1 MRPLKLTMSAF
12 GPYAGEV
19 SLDMRKLGNGGIYL
33 ICGDTGAGKT
43 TIFDAVCFALYGKAS
58 GDIRD
63 KSSFRSK
70 YANDKTKTYVELEFE
85 YNGEIYKVTRNP
97 EYLRK
102 SKRGEGFAKQGANA
116 TLILPNGTVVSKTNE
131 VTAKIEEILG
141 VDKNQ
146 FSQIAMIAQG
156 DFRKLLNCD
165 TKERKEIFRKIFKT
179 EPYSQIEYKLSS
191 LFNELKKQRERE
203 KQSINQYISQFSCG
217 ENDTLSSSLESAKN
231 GEVLIDDV
239 ISLMNKIVE
248 KDSAR
253 YNELNNFL
261 EKTDK
266 ETAKLTSALA
276 VAKNQEESRK
286 EYANILKEIEI
297 ADKNFNESKK
307 VNSNS
312 AIKNETLEVLS
323 KKINLIEDKMPKFDE
338 FEKVQNELNID
349 IQTVKENEKL
359 LKIKENE
366 YASLTCDI
374 EEKMKRLQIYK
385 NSLID
390 IERLNSKLNDIK
402 NKVQSLEE
410 LKNEIKKY
418 KEEKEKYSL
427 LQEKAKS
434 ALDKYNNLNDEYS
447 MKYTAF
453 LSEQAGIMASELKD
467 GEPCPVCGSK
477 NHPNRAVISENA
489 PSAADVEKAK
499 ALAQKSQ
506 EYASEAGKECSSKKA
521 VIDTLL
527 QNVKAKAEKLFDT
540 SENIIENVNLQNGEL
555 KKEYEDTKALL
566 KEAESKDIMR
576 KKLETDIPKMQEKST
591 LTLQEISACKAAVAS
606 LKARVDEK
614 SGSVMKLKNELD
626 FDTKLHALAK
636 QNEYKAQAQLIK
648 AEIEKAKENLDKS
661 KSRLDTLLGKKLSLE
676 NSIKDFENY
685 DVEKLLQKLAELE
698 NTKSEENEKAKLVY
712 YRTENNKS
720 LLKEIRA
727 KSRDLAQLDKK
738 YVWLKSLSETA
749 NGDISGKEK
758 ITLETFVQ
766 MTYFDRILRKA
777 NLRLLTM
784 SDGQYELIRRHD
796 AETLK
801 KNEGLALDVLDHFNG
816 STRSVSTLS
825 GGESFMAS
833 LSLALGLSDEIQSSS
848 GGIKL
853 DTMFVDEGFGSLDDE
868 ALDRALS
875 ALNSLSQGG
884 RLVGIISHIDALAS
898 RIDNKIIVTKDR
910 QNGSFAKIVAQ

>member
-1 MRPLKLTMSAF
+1 
-12 GPYAGEV
+12 
-19 SLDMRKLGNGGIYL
+19 
-33 ICGDTGAGKT
+33 
-43 TIFDAVCFALYGKAS
+43 
-58 GDIRD
+58 
-63 KSSFRSK
+63 
-70 YANDKTKTYVELEFE
+70 
-85 YNGEIYKVTRNP
+85 
-97 EYLRK
+97 
-102 SKRGEGFAKQGANA
+102 
-116 TLILPNGTVVSKTNE
+116 
-131 VTAKIEEILG
+131 
-141 VDKNQ
+141 
-146 FSQIAMIAQG
+146 
-156 DFRKLLNCD
+156 
-165 TKERKEIFRKIFKT
+165 
-179 EPYSQIEYKLSS
+179 
-191 LFNELKKQRERE
+191 
-203 KQSINQYISQFSCG
+203 
-217 ENDTLSSSLESAKN
+217 
-231 GEVLIDDV
+231 
-239 ISLMNKIVE
+239 
-248 KDSAR
+248 
-253 YNELNNFL
+253 
-261 EKTDK
+261 
-266 ETAKLTSALA
+266 
-276 VAKNQEESRK
+276 
-286 EYANILKEIEI
+286 
-297 ADKNFNESKK
+297 
-307 VNSNS
+307 
-312 AIKNETLEVLS
+312 
-323 KKINLIEDKMPKFDE
+323 
-338 FEKVQNELNID
+338 
-349 IQTVKENEKL
+349 
-359 LKIKENE
+359 
-366 YASLTCDI
+366 
-374 EEKMKRLQIYK
+374 
-385 NSLID
+385 
-390 IERLNSKLNDIK
+390 
-402 NKVQSLEE
+402 
-410 LKNEIKKY
+410 
-418 KEEKEKYSL
+418 
-427 LQEKAKS
+427 
-434 ALDKYNNLNDEYS
+434 

-506 EYASEAGKECSSKKA
+506 EYASEAGKECSCKKA

-566 KEAESKDIMR
+566 EEAESKDIMR
-576 KKLETDIPKMQEKST
+576 KKLETDIPEMQEKST

-626 FDTKLHALAK
+626 FDTKSHALAK

-784 SDGQYELIRRHD
+784 SDGQYELIRRQD

>member
-1 MRPLKLTMSAF
+1 MLKAYKYRIYPNNEQKVQIEKTF
-12 GPYAGEV
+12 GCCRFVYNQTLAY
-19 SLDMRKLGNGGIYL
+19 RKERYE
-33 ICGDTGAGKT
+33 KE
-43 TIFDAVCFALYGKAS
+43 K
-58 GDIRD
+58 
-63 KSSFRSK
+63 KS
-70 YANDKTKTYVELEFE
+70 
-85 YNGEIYKVTRNP
+85 
-97 EYLRK
+97 
-102 SKRGEGFAKQGANA
+102 
-116 TLILPNGTVVSKTNE
+116 VSKT
-131 VTAKIEEILG
+131 
-141 VDKNQ
+141 D
-146 FSQIAMIAQG
+146 
-156 DFRKLLNCD
+156 C
-165 TKERKEIFRKIFKT
+165 
-179 EPYSQIEYKLSS
+179 
-191 LFNELKKQRERE
+191 
-203 KQSINQYISQFSCG
+203 
-217 ENDTLSSSLESAKN
+217 
-231 GEVLIDDV
+231 
-239 ISLMNKIVE
+239 
-248 KDSAR
+248 
-253 YNELNNFL
+253 NN
-261 EKTDK
+261 
-266 ETAKLTSALA
+266 
-276 VAKNQEESRK
+276 
-286 EYANILKEIEI
+286 Y
-297 ADKNFNESKK
+297 
-307 VNSNS
+307 
-312 AIKNETLEVLS
+312 
-323 KKINLIEDKMPKFDE
+323 
-338 FEKVQNELNID
+338 
-349 IQTVKENEKL
+349 
-359 LKIKENE
+359 
-366 YASLTCDI
+366 C
-374 EEKMKRLQIYK
+374 
-385 NSLID
+385 
-390 IERLNSKLNDIK
+390 
-402 NKVQSLEE
+402 
-410 LKNEIKKY
+410 
-418 KEEKEKYSL
+418 
-427 LQEKAKS
+427 
-434 ALDKYNNLNDEYS
+434 
-447 MKYTAF
+447 
-453 LSEQAGIMASELKD
+453 
-467 GEPCPVCGSK
+467 
-477 NHPNRAVISENA
+477 NR
-489 PSAADVEKAK
+489 
-499 ALAQKSQ
+499 
-506 EYASEAGKECSSKKA
+506 
-521 VIDTLL
+521 
-527 QNVKAKAEKLFDT
+527 
-540 SENIIENVNLQNGEL
+540 EL

-566 KEAESKDIMR
+566 EEAESKDIMR

-626 FDTKLHALAK
+626 FDTKSHALAK
-636 QNEYKAQAQLIK
+636 QNEYKAQVQLIK

-727 KSRDLAQLDKK
+727 RSRDLAQLDKK

-833 LSLALGLSDEIQSSS
+833 LSLALGRSDEIQSSS

>member
-1 MRPLKLTMSAF
+1 
-12 GPYAGEV
+12 
-19 SLDMRKLGNGGIYL
+19 
-33 ICGDTGAGKT
+33 
-43 TIFDAVCFALYGKAS
+43 
-58 GDIRD
+58 
-63 KSSFRSK
+63 
-70 YANDKTKTYVELEFE
+70 
-85 YNGEIYKVTRNP
+85 
-97 EYLRK
+97 
-102 SKRGEGFAKQGANA
+102 
-116 TLILPNGTVVSKTNE
+116 
-131 VTAKIEEILG
+131 
-141 VDKNQ
+141 
-146 FSQIAMIAQG
+146 
-156 DFRKLLNCD
+156 
-165 TKERKEIFRKIFKT
+165 
-179 EPYSQIEYKLSS
+179 
-191 LFNELKKQRERE
+191 
-203 KQSINQYISQFSCG
+203 
-217 ENDTLSSSLESAKN
+217 
-231 GEVLIDDV
+231 
-239 ISLMNKIVE
+239 
-248 KDSAR
+248 
-253 YNELNNFL
+253 
-261 EKTDK
+261 
-266 ETAKLTSALA
+266 
-276 VAKNQEESRK
+276 
-286 EYANILKEIEI
+286 
-297 ADKNFNESKK
+297 
-307 VNSNS
+307 
-312 AIKNETLEVLS
+312 
-323 KKINLIEDKMPKFDE
+323 
-338 FEKVQNELNID
+338 
-349 IQTVKENEKL
+349 
-359 LKIKENE
+359 
-366 YASLTCDI
+366 
-374 EEKMKRLQIYK
+374 
-385 NSLID
+385 
-390 IERLNSKLNDIK
+390 
-402 NKVQSLEE
+402 
-410 LKNEIKKY
+410 
-418 KEEKEKYSL
+418 
-427 LQEKAKS
+427 
-434 ALDKYNNLNDEYS
+434 

-477 NHPNRAVISENA
+477 NHPNRAIISENA

-499 ALAQKSQ
+499 VLAQKSQ
-506 EYASEAGKECSSKKA
+506 EYASEAGKECSCKKA

-540 SENIIENVNLQNGEL
+540 SENIIENVNLQNGKL
-555 KKEYEDTKALL
+555 KKEYEDAKALL
-566 KEAESKDIMR
+566 EEAESKDIMR

-626 FDTKLHALAK
+626 FDTKSHALAK
-636 QNEYKAQAQLIK
+636 QNEYKAQVQLIK

-727 KSRDLAQLDKK
+727 RSRDLAQLDKK
-738 YVWLKSLSETA
+738 YIWLKSLSETA